1 MLAGGG
7 ECAVKPMFKI
17 LVLQANHNLS
27 AERIK
32 YLIKDRLSFMRFL
45 RLGLGNAVPDANT
58 NIRRVSSGETPL
70 NLVA

>member
-45 RLGLGNAVPDANT
+45 RLGLGNAVPDAN
-58 NIRRVSSGETPL
+58 IRRVGSGETPL